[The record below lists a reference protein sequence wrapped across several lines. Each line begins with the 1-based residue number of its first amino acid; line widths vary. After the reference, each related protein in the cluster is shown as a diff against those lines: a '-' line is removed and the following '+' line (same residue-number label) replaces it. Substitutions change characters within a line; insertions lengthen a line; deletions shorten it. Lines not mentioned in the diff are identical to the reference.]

1 MSQAVDLNQE
11 KNQKTEPGHAA
22 VKKKKKMGDMR
33 STQQKFE
40 KGDEGARRQRDRR
53 GALAGG

>member
-1 MSQAVDLNQE
+1 MDLNQE